1 MSGEFEEP
9 GADVGKIAEY
19 LQPGEKVLVVAQQS
33 RWKSGGKLI
42 NPGTIYATDRRLII
56 RDPYTLGLRAD
67 ITMIPYDRIS
77 GVRVKQGLLSTSLE
91 FTAPGLE
98 GGRSTVVKWGEGG
111 VGEIDAIPAQKAK
124 EIASIIS
131 GYSKQTATVG
141 EGSIVDQLAK
151 LAQLREKGAISEE
164 EYIKLKQKLLD
175 SGVQS

>member
-9 GADVGKIAEY
+9 DADVDKIAEY
-19 LQPGEKVLVVAQQS
+19 LQPGEKVLVVAHQS

-42 NPGTIYATDRRLII
+42 NPGTVYATDRRLII

-67 ITMIPYDRIS
+67 ITLIPYDRIS

-111 VGEIDAIPAQKAK
+111 VGEIDAIPPEKARA
-124 EIASIIS
+124 IASIIS
-131 GYSKQTATVG
+131 GYPRNAATVG
-141 EGSIVDQLAK
+141 EGGIVDQLAK
-151 LAQLREKGAISEE
+151 LAELREKGAISEE
-164 EYIKLKQKLLD
+164 EYNRLKQKLL
-175 SGVQS
+175 G